1 MADDLRLHLRF
12 PLRREALCRALYQIR
27 VHYRDTPYHNFR
39 HAFDVSQCVYLF
51 VRSCPSLALSFKPYS
66 FTTVTVACDAAA
78 GGTATN
84 KAARRAPA
92 NTTCHV

>member
-51 VRSCPSLALSFKPYS
+51 VRSCPSLALFVTSFD
-66 FTTVTVACDAAA
+66 V
-78 GGTATN
+78 G
-84 KAARRAPA
+84 ARPRERRPPMR
-92 NTTCHV
+92 